1 MAICLECSADLHMAQ
16 LMPLLLTASCFSKV
30 QIDFTFVVRAYPG
43 SPGQRAVKRVCVCN
57 STCDHSQSKDM
68 VTVSYIWDFIHINNY
83 FWLFFCYKLT
93 TAQK

>member
-43 SPGQRAVKRVCVCN
+43 SPGQRAVKRVCVCVIVP
-57 STCDHSQSKDM
+57 
-68 VTVSYIWDFIHINNY
+68 VTIHKVRIWLQLVTYGISF
-83 FWLFFCYKLT
+83 T
-93 TAQK
+93 